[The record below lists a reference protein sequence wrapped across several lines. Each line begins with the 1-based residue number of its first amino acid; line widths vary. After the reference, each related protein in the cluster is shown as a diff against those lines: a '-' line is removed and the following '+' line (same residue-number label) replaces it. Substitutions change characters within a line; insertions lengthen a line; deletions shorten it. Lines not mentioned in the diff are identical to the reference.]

1 MTISG
6 YLLQKYHM
14 IWNIAYNLN
23 FFAFQQVFN
32 RKMFV
37 RKNHSKGN

>member
-14 IWNIAYNLN
+14 VWNNVQNLT

-37 RKNHSKGN
+37 RKKRSAG